1 MGSKTRGISTSV
13 ALPCLAGWT
22 FQKLF
27 GNRNFQFSVLGN
39 MKIRY
44 ITALLLLS
52 LVCLSSS
59 RPQFL
64 ERFLSI
70 LGGGRR
76 QDGRLRYNL
85 VQEHS
90 PMVQREFRAR
100 YGEQMEG
107 ESLPS
112 ASATKN
118 TCICRCDCCP
128 CCPCAEE
135 LQYID
140 T

>member
-1 MGSKTRGISTSV
+1 MG
-13 ALPCLAGWT
+13 L
-22 FQKLF
+22 
-27 GNRNFQFSVLGN
+27 FSVLGN
-39 MKIRY
+39 MNIRY
-44 ITALLLLS
+44 ITATLLLLS
-52 LVCLSSS
+52 LLCLSSS

-64 ERFLSI
+64 ERFLSM

-85 VQEHS
+85 VQDRS
-90 PMVQREFRAR
+90 PLQREFRAR
-100 YGEQMEG
+100 HGEQMER
-107 ESLPS
+107 ESFPS

-118 TCICRCDCCP
+118 TCVCRCDCCD

-135 LQYID
+135 FQYID